1 MDELR
6 RDVNEAFDEAQADI
20 GDLGGVRE
28 RMVRTALAARS
39 KPKDHR
45 MQLAAGL
52 AAILIAALAIAT
64 FTYLRA
70 GQLTNGGPPR
80 PVPSPTPLTQPLN
93 VPNSTPVIRY
103 HDHANFSQ
111 IDAMT
116 WDGKLSGT
124 AAWGSGLRTS
134 NPAANLFGTTSKIT
148 DRAGQVVS
156 TGDFGLLE
164 TGAWADDGTSICQ
177 MAPFDT
183 RAVYGPADITVP
195 STLQLVKLGLPP
207 RKVVQLGSV
216 LDYPRLIACGVRGDR
231 AVVTKVGLHGI
242 VTGYWVVELS
252 TGKIV
257 WTRKF
262 EGQTALL
269 LGNVA
274 ASPDGQYVAE
284 NTQDQGGS
292 ATIYGRDGSVLTR
305 LPGIRVEAFS
315 WDGSLV
321 VTDLANGRGP
331 VRLVRWH
338 DGTVVW
344 TGPSGEGFDL
354 QRVLPEPEGTSLAI
368 GITDP
373 AFPMQEND
381 PITVGYTP
389 VDLYVIAADGH
400 LIVQVNDIQVVQAR
414 DIY

>member
-6 RDVNEAFDEAQADI
+6 RDVNEAFDKAQADI

-45 MQLAAGL
+45 MQLAAGF

-103 HDHANFSQ
+103 HDLARFEQ

-116 WDGKLSGT
+116 WDGKHFGT
-124 AAWGSGLRTS
+124 APSGGDGFRFT
-134 NPAANLFGTTSKIT
+134 NPAANLFATATKIT
-148 DRAGQVVS
+148 DRDGRVTS
-156 TGDFGLLE
+156 TGQFGVD
-164 TGAWADDGTSICQ
+164 TGAWADDGTSLCQ
-177 MAPFDT
+177 MAP
-183 RAVYGPADITVP
+183 VYGPADNTVP
-195 STLQLVKLGLPP
+195 STLQLVKLGLQP
-207 RKVVQLGSV
+207 RNVVQVGSV
-216 LDYPRLIACGVRGDR
+216 LDYPRVIACGVRGDR
-231 AVVTKVGLHGI
+231 AVVVKVGLHGI

-292 ATIYGRDGSVLTR
+292 ATIYGRDGSVLAR

-321 VTDLANGRGP
+321 VTDRGIGSGGP

-344 TGPSGEGFDL
+344 TGPSGEGFYL
-354 QRVLPEPEGTSLAI
+354 QRVLPEPDGTSLAI
-368 GITDP
+368 GIGDP

-381 PITVGYTP
+381 PTTFGYTP
-389 VDLYVIAADGH
+389 VDLYLITADGH
-400 LIVQVNDIQVVQAR
+400 VILQVNDIYVVQAR

>member
-6 RDVNEAFDEAQADI
+6 RDVNEAFDKAQADI

-124 AAWGSGLRTS
+124 AAWGSGLRAS
-134 NPAANLFGTTSKIT
+134 NPAANLFATETKIT
-148 DRAGQVVS
+148 DREGRVVL
-156 TGDFGLLE
+156 TGAFGLLG
-164 TGAWADDGTSICQ
+164 TGAWADDGTSFCQ
-177 MAPFDT
+177 MTF
-183 RAVYGPADITVP
+183 YGSGDNSVP
-195 STLQLVKLGLPP
+195 YLELVKLGQP
-207 RKVVQLGSV
+207 RNVVQVGSV
-216 LDYPRLIACGVRGDR
+216 LDYPRVIACGVRGDR
-231 AVVTKVGLHGI
+231 AVVVKVGLHGI

-292 ATIYGRDGSVLTR
+292 ATIYGRDGSVLAR

-321 VTDLANGRGP
+321 VTDRGIGSGGP

-344 TGPSGEGFDL
+344 TGPSGEGFYL

-368 GITDP
+368 GIADP

-381 PITVGYTP
+381 PTTFGYTP
-389 VDLYVIAADGH
+389 VDLYLIAADGH
-400 LIVQVNDIQVVQAR
+400 VILQVNDIYVVQAR

>member
-1 MDELR
+1 MDDLR
-6 RDVNEAFDEAQADI
+6 RDVNEAFDKAQADI

-28 RMVRTALAARS
+28 RMVRTALAARN

-45 MQLAAGL
+45 MQLATGL
-52 AAILIAALAIAT
+52 AAILIAALVIAT

-70 GQLTNGGPPR
+70 GLLTNEGPAR

-93 VPNSTPVIRY
+93 VPNSTPVIRF
-103 HDHANFSQ
+103 HDLANFSQ

-116 WDGKLSGT
+116 WDGKRSGT
-124 AAWGSGLRTS
+124 AAWGGGLRAS
-134 NPAANLFGTTSKIT
+134 NPAVNLFATETKIT
-148 DRAGQVVS
+148 DREGRVVS

-164 TGAWADDGTSICQ
+164 TGAWADDGTSFCQ
-177 MAPFDT
+177 MAPFDPS
-183 RAVYGPADITVP
+183 AVYGPADITVP

-216 LDYPRLIACGVRGDR
+216 LDYPRVIACGVRGDR
-231 AVVTKVGLHGI
+231 AVVTKVDLYG

-269 LGNVA
+269 SGNVA

-305 LPGIRVEAFS
+305 LPGIVEAFS

-321 VTDLANGRGP
+321 VTDRGMGSGGP

-344 TGPSGEGFDL
+344 TGPSGEGFYL

-368 GITDP
+368 GIADP

-381 PITVGYTP
+381 PITLGETP
-389 VDLYVIAADGH
+389 VDLYLVTADGH
-400 LIVQVNDIQVVQAR
+400 VILQVNDIYVVQAR
-414 DIY
+414 DLYG